1 MKVQTK
7 FGVLVLLIALCSA
20 GWMFFSRLMEERQ
33 YNHWLNT
40 QHTLQNETLS
50 SLLSKNFQDFQHRS
64 IDLTFGN
71 DLSLFAQGKLPRSWA
86 ESRLV
91 SRSRENQMDG
101 VWVYRQDATLLY
113 SVPVEGK
120 SLEWREYLPHSW
132 IGKIQGNPQGLL
144 SFASTSRGIIMLSAI
159 PLVVAGK
166 PETAPAGYLVTGKLI
181 DVNYLQQLGRQWQG
195 DIILYPWQSQ
205 PMIAPTESGQPR
217 KLVYY
222 RRLEGM
228 DKSPLALLEARSFL
242 PQALQS
248 NTELKR
254 ALEYTFYYFLIIFLA
269 ITWIFYRNLYKPLK
283 FLEES
288 LAHKKASVLTP
299 LLKDRDEFGAMA
311 RLIRDYF
318 EKDEKLDEELNF
330 RQQLLDSIPL
340 PVFYKDIEGRYRG
353 CNKAFE
359 TFFAKDRDLILGL
372 KCRDFYEKAIADI
385 HEAVD
390 KKLLEEKEEQV
401 YHQVVRTG
409 ENESKDII
417 FTKAIYHDREGNPLG
432 IIGTAY
438 DITERKRAEEFLE
451 WEVRTNT
458 ELIDLAKSYL
468 GSMPLETVSALL
480 MKKARHLTGSPCGYI
495 GFFDWNSGEA
505 LFPCIDKGEEAAPE
519 NIPSLFREPLTL
531 WQWAIIHKKPLLAN
545 QPEDIPAELK
555 SSLSAEGL
563 KRLLSLPIYLGNTL
577 QGLLV
582 LANAEENYSG
592 RDLVITER
600 LMTLYILA
608 VQRFQSEN
616 KLKASESH
624 LRQANRALFDLI
636 EFLPDPTFVVNL
648 EGKVTQWNRAIEE
661 MTGIAK
667 QDILGKGGYAYSLP
681 FYGRERPLLV
691 NVILDR
697 ELEQTAGYVIEKRG
711 NAIDTE
717 FFCPL
722 LYQKGGAYLWATAAP
737 LFDSEGKIIGAIES
751 VRDITERKKF
761 EEKLRDAAFH
771 DPLTGLPNRALFMP
785 RLEQCLARARRHS
798 DYMFA
803 VLFLD
808 LDRFKDINDKYGH
821 LAGDRM
827 LVEVGV
833 RLKKCVREV
842 DTVARLGGDEFVILM
857 EDITQPLD
865 ATRVAERILSEFGE
879 PVIHEDKEIFMDTSI
894 GVVLSIDERSR
905 YRNTD
910 DLFRDADMALY
921 QAKGSG
927 RCRFALFD
935 SHMQENVRSMLEL
948 EADLKK
954 ALHGGEFELRYQPIL
969 RLEDYSVKG
978 FEALVY
984 WRHPDKGIIPPKKFI
999 PIAEDIGLIIP
1010 LGEWILREACRQLLH
1025 WKKID
1030 KDNPL
1035 YVSVNIALSQV
1046 EHHDFLKTLNGI
1058 MKETGL
1064 TPAELQLEINETTL
1078 IDNPI
1083 RLRPVLMDLRTEG
1096 YRLLLDNFGTGDS
1109 SIGYLIQLPVEALKI
1124 DKEYIFN
1131 IPDEEAS
1138 RELVKV
1144 ILSLTDTLK
1153 LDVIAE
1159 GVETP
1164 AQLNFLKEIGCQ
1176 FAQGFFFAKPMAP
1189 HETEEYYRKSL

>member
-20 GWMFFSRLMEERQ
+20 GWMYFSRLMEEHQ

-40 QHTLQNETLS
+40 QHALQNENLS

-86 ESRLV
+86 ENRLAA
-91 SRSRENQMDG
+91 RSRENQIDG

-113 SVPVEGK
+113 AVSGEGK

-132 IGKIQGNPQGLL
+132 IGKIQANPQGLL
-144 SFASTSRGIIMLSAI
+144 SFASTRQGIIMVTAI

-166 PETAPAGYLVTGKLI
+166 PETAPAGYLVTGKLL
-181 DVNYLQQLGRQWQG
+181 DANYLQQLGRQWQG
-195 DIILYPWQSQ
+195 DITLYPWPSQ
-205 PMIAPTESGQPR
+205 PAISSTDRGKPR

-228 DKSPLALLEARSFL
+228 DTPPLAVLEARSYL
-242 PQALQS
+242 PQVLGS
-248 NTELKR
+248 NVEFNR
-254 ALEYTFYYFLIIFLA
+254 VLEYTFYYFLIIFLV
-269 ITWIFYRNLYKPLK
+269 ITGIFYRNLYKPLK
-283 FLEES
+283 TLEES
-288 LAHKKASVLTP
+288 LAHKNTSVLSP
-299 LLKDRDEFGAMA
+299 LLKARDEFGVIA
-311 RLIRDYF
+311 RLIRGYF

-359 TFFAKDRDLILGL
+359 TFFAKDREVILGL
-372 KCRDFYEKAIADI
+372 KCRDFYEKAIAEV
-385 HEAVD
+385 HEAAD

-401 YHQVVRTG
+401 YHQVIKTG
-409 ENESKDII
+409 ENEFKDFI

-438 DITERKRAEEFLE
+438 DITDRKRAEEILE
-451 WEVRTNT
+451 WEVRINS

-468 GSMPLETVSALL
+468 GSMSLETASALL
-480 MKKARHLTGSPCGYI
+480 VKKARQLTGSICGYI
-495 GFFDWNSGEA
+495 GFVDRNSGEL
-505 LFPCIDKGEEAAPE
+505 LFPCIDKGEESAPAE
-519 NIPSLFREPLTL
+519 VPGFFQSPLSL
-531 WQWAIIHKKPLLAN
+531 WQWAITHKAPLLVNNLEDLPAGFKESVS
-545 QPEDIPAELK
+545 PEGI
-555 SSLSAEGL
+555 
-563 KRLLSLPIYLGNTL
+563 KRLLSLPVYVEDSL

-582 LANAEENYSG
+582 LANAEENYTG
-592 RDLVITER
+592 RDLVIAER
-600 LMTLYILA
+600 LMTLYTLA
-608 VQRFQSEN
+608 IQRFQTENRLKTSET
-616 KLKASESH
+616 H

-636 EFLPDPTFVVNL
+636 EFLPDPTFVVNK
-648 EGKVTQWNRAIEE
+648 EGIVTQWNRAIEE
-661 MTGIAK
+661 LTGIAK
-667 QDILGKGGYAYSLP
+667 EDILGKGNEAYSMP

-711 NAIDTE
+711 NTIDTE

-722 LYQKGGAYLWATAAP
+722 LYQNKGAYLWATAAP
-737 LFDSEGKIIGAIES
+737 LFDSEGRVIGAIES
-751 VRDITERKKF
+751 IRDITERKKF
-761 EEKLRDAAFH
+761 EEKLREAAFH

-808 LDRFKDINDKYGH
+808 LDRFKDINDRHGH

-865 ATRVAERILSEFGE
+865 ATRVAERILQEFGE
-879 PVIHEDKEIFMDTSI
+879 PVIHEEKEIFMDTSI
-894 GVVLSIDERSR
+894 GVLLSIDERSR

-921 QAKGSG
+921 QAKESG
-927 RCRFALFD
+927 RCRYALFD
-935 SHMQENVRSMLEL
+935 SHMQESIRSMLEL

-984 WRHPDKGIIPPKKFI
+984 WRHPDKGIIPPRKFI

-1010 LGEWILREACRQLLH
+1010 LGEWIIREACRQLLC
-1025 WKKID
+1025 WKKINHE
-1030 KDNPL
+1030 NPV
-1035 YVSVNIALSQV
+1035 YVSVNISLSQV
-1046 EHHDFLKTLNGI
+1046 EHHNFLKTLNGI
-1058 MKETGL
+1058 MRETGL

-1083 RLRPVLMDLRTEG
+1083 RLRPLLMDLRTEG

-1109 SIGYLIQLPVEALKI
+1109 SIGYLIQLPVETLKI
-1124 DKEYIFN
+1124 DKEYIFS

-1144 ILSLTDTLK
+1144 ILSLTETLK

-1164 AQLNFLKEIGCQ
+1164 AQLNFLKETGCQ
-1176 FAQGFFFAKPMAP
+1176 YAQGFFFAKPMAP
-1189 HETEEYYRKSL
+1189 HETEEYYRNSL